1 MRPSGLN
8 AYWPESKPLAYVA
21 RTVAPPP
28 LRSAFTIWFAEV
40 SYATVAA
47 LTNCGERAVVSNV
60 HTVRAWAGS
69 WISRSTTVGSPTT
82 VPITRLSPAGTAAAQ
97 WTAEAIVVGV
107 APAEGL
113 VDAAAVAPSVG
124 EVEGVV
130 CALGAGEPPH
140 AASASVRRR
149 ATPAARTR

>member
-47 LTNCGERAVVSNV
+47 LTNCGERAVVSKV
-60 HTVRAWAGS
+60 HTLRAWAGS
-69 WISRSTTVGSPTT
+69 WISRTTTVGSPTT
-82 VPITRLSPAGTAAAQ
+82 VPITRLSPAGTAVAQ

-107 APAEGL
+107 VPAEGL
-113 VDAAAVAPSVG
+113 DNAAAVEVSVG
-124 EVEGVV
+124 EEEGSV
-130 CALGAGEPPH
+130 CPPGAGDPPH
-140 AASASVRRR
+140 AASGNGRKR
-149 ATPAARTR
+149 ATPAARSL